1 MKAAGEQ
8 KEVEGQ
14 GAPCACLGSFSTPS
28 SSVRLSSVQSTS
40 AFPALS
46 QMLVNVFVADRS

>member
-8 KEVEGQ
+8 EEVEGQ

-28 SSVRLSSVQSTS
+28 SRVRLSSVQSTS